1 MGGIRRHTAGDFCT
15 IFTPKEMSFRAVLVF
30 STAATRVQYRW
41 VAIPGVGGLTG
52 VSTVEVAVERIE
64 VVSVI
69 DCKV

>member
-1 MGGIRRHTAGDFCT
+1 
-15 IFTPKEMSFRAVLVF
+15 MSFRAVLVF
-30 STAATRVQYRW
+30 STAATRVQYRR
-41 VAIPGVGGLTG
+41 VAIPGAGGLTG